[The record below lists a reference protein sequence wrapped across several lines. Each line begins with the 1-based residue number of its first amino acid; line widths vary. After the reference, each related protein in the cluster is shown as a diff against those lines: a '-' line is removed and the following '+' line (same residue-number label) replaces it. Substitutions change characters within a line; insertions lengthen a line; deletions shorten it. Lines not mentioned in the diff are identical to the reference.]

1 MDWPAGFTR
10 NIFDNY
16 YFQRIPACEMAFH
29 ETSIVPERADL
40 GKTNAQRIP
49 PFTVHNVESVSHL
62 TCKCDATAGQGDVGC
77 FSEGR
82 SMNFKNNALLSYSS
96 SLEGN
101 TRKVYL
107 ALRRADINQS
117 PD

>member
-1 MDWPAGFTR
+1 MR
-10 NIFDNY
+10 NGIS
-16 YFQRIPACEMAFH
+16 IH

-40 GKTNAQRIP
+40 GKTNAPRMP
-49 PFTVHNVESVSHL
+49 SFTVHNIESVFLL

-82 SMNFKNNALLSYSS
+82 SMNFKVNALQSYSS
-96 SLEGN
+96 SLEGD